1 MARLPSWRDQAGTA
15 SQKWRRSLRKPRSD
29 SDTFK
34 DEVSMSGSSAIAKRR
49 SATPVQAGA
58 FDAEFDVIVVGS
70 GAGGL
75 SAALF
80 SRWLGN
86 DVLVLEKA
94 PELGGTTR
102 KAAFWYWVPN
112 NAAMRK
118 LGLTD
123 PKDDC
128 IRYMAR
134 LSRPET
140 YSVDHPTFGLNAWE
154 YSMCEAIYDNASPAT
169 EWLAEKGALEYRHCP
184 DVPDYWC
191 ELPEDKAPKGRVLLP
206 KGACDS
212 MSDGGEVAV
221 KTMSEAARRDGV
233 EIRAGVRVQRL
244 IRNER
249 GEAVGVEADDASGK
263 TTALRARKAVIFATG
278 GFTHDVDLRKNF
290 LSAPVLGGCA
300 AITNEGDFVNIG
312 AAVGAQLRNMNY
324 AWMCPISLEKA
335 INKDPTLIGT
345 FSPSGDS
352 MIYVNKHG
360 VRVTNEKLAYNESA
374 QAFFEWNPALG
385 EYSNLVLMAIWDQR
399 SQDHCASSEYG
410 RFIVPPGT
418 NDDHVIKGATLAE
431 LARGISE
438 RLAKYAGH
446 TGGLKLAPEFAANL
460 VDNIRRY
467 NDFAKAGKDL
477 DFHRGERPVEL
488 LFNGPTASEPTAPNP
503 TMFPI
508 AERGPFYAALMTG
521 GNLDTKGGPKTTPDG
536 KVLDVGDQVIP
547 GLYGVGNC
555 VASAS
560 ARAYWAGGATLGPIL
575 AFSYLAAKAANAE
588 PVKQANARRAA
599 AE

>member
-1 MARLPSWRDQAGTA
+1 VSS
-15 SQKWRRSLRKPRSD
+15 SQM
-29 SDTFK
+29 
-34 DEVSMSGSSAIAKRR
+34 VAKRR
-49 SATPVQAGA
+49 SAAPSRPGA
-58 FDAEFDVIVVGS
+58 FDAEVDVIVVGS
-70 GAGGL
+70 GGGGL

-86 DVLVLEKA
+86 EVLLLEKA

-123 PKDDC
+123 AKSDC

-134 LSRPET
+134 LSRPES
-140 YSVDHPTFGLNAWE
+140 YDADHPTFGMNAWE
-154 YSMCEAIYDNASPAT
+154 FSMCEVIYDNASLAA
-169 EWLAEKGALEYRHCP
+169 ELLAEKGALEYRHCP

-206 KGACDS
+206 KGACDT

-221 KTMSEAARRDGV
+221 RTMSQTALRDGV
-233 EIRAGVRVQRL
+233 EIRTGMRVQRV
-244 IRNER
+244 IRNDQNEV
-249 GEAVGVEADDASGK
+249 VGVEADGADGK
-263 TTALRARKAVIFATG
+263 SVALRARKAVIFATG

-290 LSAPVLGGCA
+290 LSTPVLGGCA
-300 AITNEGDFVNIG
+300 ALTNEGDFVNIG
-312 AAVGAQLRNMNY
+312 TAIGVQLRNMNF

-335 INKDPTLIGT
+335 VNRDSSLIGT

-352 MIYVNKHG
+352 MIYVNKRG

-385 EYSNLVLMAIWDQR
+385 EYSNLVLIAVWDQR
-399 SQDHCASSEYG
+399 SQDHSASSEYG

-418 NDDHVIKGATLAE
+418 NDDHVIRGATVDE
-431 LARGISE
+431 LTRRIAE
-438 RLAKYAGH
+438 RLAKYARH
-446 TGGLKLAPEFAANL
+446 TGDLKLAPDFAANL
-460 VDNIRRY
+460 VKNINRF
-467 NDFAKAGKDL
+467 NDFARAGKDL
-477 DFHRGERPVEL
+477 DFRRGERPVEL
-488 LFNGPTASEPTAPNP
+488 LFNGPTASAPTAPNP

-508 AERGPFYAALMTG
+508 ADTGPFYAALMTG
-521 GNLDTKGGPKTTPDG
+521 GNLDTKGGPKTAPDG
-536 KVLDVGDQVIP
+536 KVLDTSDQPIP

-575 AFSYLAAKAANAE
+575 AFAYLAAKAANAE
-588 PVKQANARRAA
+588 SVKTVLAPRAA